1 MQINKKVLYERGFY
15 IMKLWNKKQI
25 EAEGKKIIEST
36 IDFLNGDIKAEA
48 RQKIVDDFFAR
59 FKDDFSEGAK
69 KNLHSVDAYMVASDN
84 LVKLYGIRRKAD
96 KNFTDDNMTLIRITD
111 MIIATETRIEGE
123 KQYNALLEAI
133 PEEAKKQMP
142 KELLERKNVED
153 TIDKHVSLEFI
164 LDKEKSPMPNDFIR
178 LFDNPTFQFAQIWFC
193 CYLSDVI
200 TATFFIDKS
209 VKWELGTTNETYQAT
224 KTNIERVFLFAKDR
238 IKNYKKTQLY
248 MTMNKYIHLIDVIE
262 GNEEYKKAQKE
273 LLPILS
279 KMIKEDKA
287 DADKLME
294 ECGQELFKQ
303 GWWYDDK

>member
-1 MQINKKVLYERGFY
+1 ME
-15 IMKLWNKKQI
+15 LWNEKQV

-36 IDFLNGDIKAEA
+36 IDFLNGDININE
-48 RQKIVDDFFAR
+48 RQKIVDDYFAK
-59 FKDDFSEGAK
+59 FQETLSDEAK
-69 KNLHSVDAYMVASDN
+69 KNLKRVEPYLVASDN
-84 LVKLYGIRRKAD
+84 LVKLYGIRKKAD
-96 KNFTDDNMTLIRITD
+96 NIFTDTNMTLIRILD

-142 KELLERKNVED
+142 KELLERKNVEE

-164 LDKEKSPMPNDFIR
+164 LNKEKSPMPNDFIS

-193 CYLSDVI
+193 CYLCDAI
-200 TATFFIDKS
+200 TSAFLIKKTVNMD
-209 VKWELGTTNETYQAT
+209 LGTTNETYDAT

-248 MTMNKYIHLIDVIE
+248 MTMNKYIHLIDVIDK
-262 GNEEYKKAQKE
+262 NEEYKKAQKE
-273 LLPILS
+273 LLPRLY
-279 KMIKEDKA
+279 KMIKEGNA
-287 DADKLME
+287 DANKLIA

-303 GWWYDDK
+303 GWWYDDKR